1 VFKQRKDKE
10 EKVNRRKELV
20 FVSLLVISAL
30 MLSACGT
37 PEPTATSE
45 SAAPT
50 ATLAPIKDT
59 PVPATGAATKAPEG
73 VPQGGTVVIM
83 GHQVSGLSPDNTGP
97 DVEWVMVAN
106 IHNALFELNPMLVL
120 EPILAESYEV
130 SDDGLIYT
138 FKLRQGVKF
147 HDGTEFTAKDVKYT
161 YDYYRDE
168 ANATTIIGNFLG
180 VDRVE
185 TPDDYTVIVHMSEVN
200 AAFMVNG
207 ATTFIVQSEYHQ
219 EVGEDTYK
227 TAPIGT
233 GAFKLKEWRPA
244 EYTELEAFDDHFRG
258 RPNIDFLREDIVPEP
273 SVRTIA
279 LETGEAH
286 SAVWPLLVE
295 DSLRLAKDPN
305 FVAFRTSWASIKH
318 FPLNNSLPQL
328 SDKRV
333 RQAMMYALDRQQI
346 IDDIWSGAA
355 RLAHSNL
362 SPKYDFYYNTNLKQY
377 EYDPEKAKALLDE
390 AGWVDEDGDGVR
402 EKDGVNLSFTV
413 TVITGDQARRPIA
426 EVAQQYFAA
435 VGIEIEIE
443 EAPVASIL
451 EGLRECT
458 LDAGL
463 FNWTY
468 GDLDPDPFSTLHK
481 DGGNNFACFD
491 NPRVNELIE
500 QGVQIVDPEE
510 RKPIYYEIQEIFVE
524 EVPVLYIMVDDGYN
538 IFSNKVKGLP
548 DPEKVLSALE
558 IYRTAWQW
566 WLEE

>member
-1 VFKQRKDKE
+1 M
-10 EKVNRRKELV
+10 NRRNWSIV
-20 FVSLLVISAL
+20 FSVLVISAL
-30 MLSACGT
+30 ALSACGT
-37 PEPTATSE
+37 PEPTAAPKAE
-45 SAAPT
+45 EPT
-50 ATLAPIKDT
+50 ATLAPVGDT
-59 PVPATGAATKAPEG
+59 PVPATAVPTEVKAE
-73 VPQGGTVVIM
+73 VPQGGTVILM
-83 GHQVSGLSPDNTGP
+83 GHQEVSGLSPDNSGP

-106 IHNALFELNPMLVL
+106 IHNALVELDYNLVL
-120 EPILAESYEV
+120 EPVLAESYEV
-130 SDDGLIYT
+130 AEDGLTYT

-161 YDYYRDE
+161 YDYYRDPE
-168 ANATTIIGNFLG
+168 NATTIVGNFLG

-185 TPDDYTVIVHMSEVN
+185 TPDDYTVVVHMSEVN

-207 ATTFIVQSEYHQ
+207 ATTFIVQSEYHK

-295 DSLRLAKDPN
+295 DNLRLAQDPN
-305 FVAFRTSWASIKH
+305 FKVFRTSWSSIKH

-355 RLAHSNL
+355 SLAHSNL
-362 SPKYDFYYNTNLKQY
+362 SPKYDFYYNTDLKQY
-377 EYDPEKAKALLDE
+377 EYDPEKAEALLDE
-390 AGWVDEDGDGVR
+390 AGWKVGADGIR
-402 EKDGVNLSFTV
+402 EKDGEKLSFTV

-426 EVAQQYFAA
+426 EVAQQYLAA

-451 EGLRECT
+451 QALRECT
-458 LDAGL
+458 MDASI

-468 GDLDPDPFSTLHK
+468 GDLDPDPFATLHS
-481 DGGNNFACFD
+481 DGGNNFTCIS
-491 NPRVNELIE
+491 NPRLDELIE
-500 QGVQIVDPEE
+500 KGVQIVDPEE
-510 RKPIYYEIQEIFVE
+510 RRPIYYEIQEIFVE
-524 EVPVLYIMVDDGYN
+524 EVPVLYIMVDDGYAV
-538 IFSNKVKGLP
+538 FSAKVKGLP
-548 DPEKVLSALE
+548 ESVLDSTSL
-558 IYRTAWQW
+558 YRTARLW

>member
-1 VFKQRKDKE
+1 M
-10 EKVNRRKELV
+10 NRRIGLTIVSVLV
-20 FVSLLVISAL
+20 MSAL
-30 MLSACGT
+30 VLGGCAT
-37 PEPTATSE
+37 PEPTATPQP
-45 SAAPT
+45 AAPT
-50 ATLAPIKDT
+50 ATIVPIKDT
-59 PVPATGAATKAPEG
+59 PVPATAVPTKAPEG
-73 VPQGGTVVIM
+73 APQGGTVVIL
-83 GHQVSGLSPDNTGP
+83 GHQEISGLGP
-97 DVEWVMVAN
+97 DDIGPTVHWVMIAN
-106 IHNALFELNPMLVL
+106 IHNSLFELSPMLVL
-120 EPILAESYEV
+120 EPVLAESSEV
-130 SDDGLIYT
+130 SEDGLTYT

-161 YDYYRDE
+161 YDYYRDPE
-168 ANATTIIGNFLG
+168 NATTIAGNFLG
-180 VDRVE
+180 VDSVE
-185 TPDDYTVIVHMSEVN
+185 TPDDYTVVVHMAEVN

-207 ATTFIVQSEYHQ
+207 ATTFIVQSEYHK
-219 EVGEDTYK
+219 EVGEDIYK

-233 GAFKLKEWRPA
+233 GAFKLKEWKPA

-305 FVAFRTSWASIKH
+305 FVSYRTSWSSIKH

-333 RQAMMYALDRQQI
+333 RQAMMYALDRPQI

-355 RLAHSNL
+355 SVALTNL
-362 SPKYDFYYNTNLKQY
+362 SPKYDFYYNRDVKQY
-377 EYDPEKAKALLDE
+377 EYDPEKAEALLEE
-390 AGWVDEDGDGVR
+390 AGWVDADGDGVR
-402 EKDGVNLSFTV
+402 EKDGEKLSFTV

-451 EGLRECT
+451 QALRECT
-458 LDAGL
+458 MDASL

-468 GDLDPDPFSTLHK
+468 GDLDPDPFATLHT
-481 DGGNNFACFD
+481 DGGNNFTCFS
-491 NPRVNELIE
+491 NPRMDELIE
-500 QGVQIVDPEE
+500 QGVQVVDPEK
-510 RKPIYYEIQEIFVE
+510 RRPIYYEIQDIFVE

-538 IFSNKVKGLP
+538 IFSAKVKGLP
-548 DPEKVLSALE
+548 EDALSGDE

>member
-1 VFKQRKDKE
+1 M
-10 EKVNRRKELV
+10 NRRNGLTIFSV
-20 FVSLLVISAL
+20 LLISAL
-30 MLSACGT
+30 VLSACGT
-37 PEPTATSE
+37 PEPTATPKAE
-45 SAAPT
+45 APT
-50 ATLAPIKDT
+50 ATLVPIKDT
-59 PVPATGAATKAPEG
+59 PVPATAVPTKAAEG
-73 VPQGGTVVIM
+73 VPQGGTVVLM
-83 GHQVSGLSPDNTGP
+83 GHQEVAGLGPDDTGP
-97 DVEWVMVAN
+97 DVHWVMIAN

-120 EPILAESYEV
+120 EPVLAESYEV
-130 SDDGLIYT
+130 AEDGLTYT

-161 YDYYRDE
+161 YDFYRDPE
-168 ANATTIIGNFLG
+168 NATTIAGDFLG
-180 VDRVE
+180 VDSVE
-185 TPDDYTVIVHMSEVN
+185 TPDDYTVVVHMAEVN

-207 ATTFIVQSEYHQ
+207 ATTFIVQSEYHK
-219 EVGEDTYK
+219 EVGEDIYK

-279 LETGEAH
+279 LETGDAH
-286 SAVWPLLVE
+286 SAVWPLLTE
-295 DSLRLAKDPN
+295 DNLRLAQDPN
-305 FVAFRTSWASIKH
+305 FVAYRTSGGSIKH

-355 RLAHSNL
+355 VVAHSNL
-362 SPKYDFYYNTNLKQY
+362 SPKYEFYYNPDLKQY
-377 EYDPEKAKALLDE
+377 DHDPEKAKSLLDE

-402 EKDGVNLSFTV
+402 EKDGVKLSFV
-413 TVITGDQARRPIA
+413 DTVITGDQARRPIA

-435 VGIEIEIE
+435 VGIEMTIE

-451 EGLRECT
+451 TGLRECT
-458 LDAGL
+458 MDAGI

-468 GDLDPDPFSTLHK
+468 GSLDPDPYSTLHT

-491 NPRVNELIE
+491 NPRMDELIE
-500 QGVQIVDPEE
+500 KGVQVADPDK
-510 RKPIYYEIQEIFVE
+510 RQPIYYEIQEIFVE
-524 EVPVLYIMVDDGYN
+524 EVPVLYLQIDDWYAL
-538 IFSNKVKGLP
+538 FSVKVKGLP
-548 DPEKVLSALE
+548 EEAVSTTQ